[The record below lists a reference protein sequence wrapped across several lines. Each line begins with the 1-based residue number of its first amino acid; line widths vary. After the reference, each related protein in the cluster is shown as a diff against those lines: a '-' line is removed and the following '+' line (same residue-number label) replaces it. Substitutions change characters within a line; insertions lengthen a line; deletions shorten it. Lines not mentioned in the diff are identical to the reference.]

1 MRLEQDDIRGL
12 LNPFITSLKSTD
24 DFTEQ
29 HLFDG
34 REALKLVFDRIN
46 TNDKRSQAQA
56 FWSIQAM
63 IGALIRKGSVDQK
76 TALTA
81 IGDLLESLVDWAE
94 AVPGGGSAA
103 FSLAPPLPGEAPQAK
118 QYLKLANGPLGPVP
132 GSNGAEAL
140 QPGPAPSTFVPTHEN
155 CLGQLLVQSG
165 KLSNESLS
173 RALTLQKING
183 RRLGEV
189 LIAMEAVGIQT
200 LEEALVRQ
208 KFLNNHKT
216 VLPTTQKQ
224 PRLRLDR

>member
-12 LNPFITSLKSTD
+12 LTPFIASLKSPS

-29 HLFDG
+29 SLFDG
-34 REALKLVFDRIN
+34 REALKLVFDRTN
-46 TNDKRSQAQA
+46 TSNKRPQAQA

-63 IGALIRKGSVDQK
+63 IGALIRKGHVDQP
-76 TALTA
+76 TALAA
-81 IGDLLESLVDWAE
+81 IGDLLESLVEWAE
-94 AVPGGGSAA
+94 SAPGGKTE

-118 QYLKLANGPLGPVP
+118 HYLKLANGPLASVP
-132 GSNGAEAL
+132 AGETPEPRAA
-140 QPGPAPSTFVPTHEN
+140 GPAPSPFVPTHEN
-155 CLGQLLVQSG
+155 CLGQLLVSSG

-173 RALTLQKING
+173 RALNLQKING

-208 KFLNNHKT
+208 KFLKNCKT
-216 VLPTTQKQ
+216 VLPPTDSA
-224 PRLRLDR
+224 PRLRLDQ